1 MLKCQISKP
10 HITVDI
16 LNQELCNKF
25 VGFFFVC
32 VRRISNTCLQH
43 DTNRA
48 VVYNQQTSELY
59 DAGRLELSNE
69 RDSPNELLQ

>member
-1 MLKCQISKP
+1 MY
-10 HITVDI
+10 
-16 LNQELCNKF
+16 
-25 VGFFFVC
+25 
-32 VRRISNTCLQH
+32 VRRISNTCLHH

-48 VVYNQQTSELY
+48 VFYNQQTSELY